1 MRPLGTRMFVDQ
13 SIGGRAESLLDFSGR
28 SCGQWSVRDGN
39 ADDCDLEFVRSLD
52 HLDSIEHDDISR
64 SDRKARTSILREV
77 LDGLESN
84 GGDIGTTVVLGA
96 RAFRECPS
104 AFLAEFTG
112 AFDHAVGAFDG
123 FDGDD
128 IEIADAQ
135 RLSDVET
142 QEFGEHGPD
151 EIDVRLLSGG
161 GLGERHHAGLRELG
175 LDGDGRVDERH
186 SFAIKFLGDR
196 TQHGMRSPVV
206 SELGQHYF
214 NSSQI
219 GDIFEQSP
227 AGVHDLRFIDMS
239 DHDRVLDASGS
250 EFASPGS
257 QSEQS
262 NFFKGVAQ
270 SWECGVVAS
279 MDPDAMD
286 WVSHVAETF
295 RDEDGESAA
304 SGDESDGCGSGWGI
318 GQDGKNAGHWCLD
331 STSILREMQIM
342 VLGWGFLDW
351 SSQDDAMSGTIVW
364 V

>member
-1 MRPLGTRMFVDQ
+1 
-13 SIGGRAESLLDFSGR
+13 
-28 SCGQWSVRDGN
+28 VRDRNTHDG
-39 ADDCDLEFVRSLD
+39 DLEFVRFLD
-52 HLDSIEHDDISR
+52 HLDAVEHDHISR
-64 SDRKARTSILREV
+64 GDRETRAAVLCEV
-77 LDGLESN
+77 FDGLESN
-84 GGDIGTTVVLGA
+84 GGNIGSAVVLGA
-96 RAFRECPS
+96 SAFGEGPS
-104 AFLAEFTG
+104 AFLAEFAG

-135 RLSDVET
+135 RLSDVEA
-142 QEFGEHGPD
+142 QEFGEHGPH
-151 EIDVRLLSGG
+151 EIDVRLLSRG
-161 GLGERHHAGLRELG
+161 GLGERHHAGLGELG

-227 AGVHDLRFIDMS
+227 AGVHDLRFVDMS
-239 DHDRVLDASGS
+239 DHDRVLDAARS
-250 EFASPGS
+250 ELASPGP

-262 NFFKGVAQ
+262 DFFKGVAHR
-270 SWECGVVAS
+270 WESAVVAS
-279 MDPDAMD
+279 VDSDAMD
-286 WVSHVAETF
+286 GVPHFAESLS
-295 RDEDGESAA
+295 DEDGEPTT

-318 GQDGKNAGHWCLD
+318 GQDGKNAGHGCLD
-331 STSILREMQIM
+331 STSILSQMQIA
-342 VLGWGFLDW
+342 VLGGGILRWW
-351 SSQDDAMSGTIVW
+351 SQDDALSGTIDW